1 MDDICVVNNNEII
14 TYDGVDYYPYAFS
27 FTPPRQVEGTMQPSK
42 LTIDNVSRE
51 ITQAIRAMVSPPVVE
66 TAIIMVALDGT
77 ITKEAGWWVAE
88 LSNVSYNAM
97 QITGSISFNIS
108 VRDILS
114 TVSYSPLLFPGLY

>member
-1 MDDICVVNNNEII
+1 
-14 TYDGVDYYPYAFS
+14 
-27 FTPPRQVEGTMQPSK
+27 
-42 LTIDNVSRE
+42 
-51 ITQAIRAMVSPPVVE
+51 
-66 TAIIMVALDGT
+66 MVALDGT